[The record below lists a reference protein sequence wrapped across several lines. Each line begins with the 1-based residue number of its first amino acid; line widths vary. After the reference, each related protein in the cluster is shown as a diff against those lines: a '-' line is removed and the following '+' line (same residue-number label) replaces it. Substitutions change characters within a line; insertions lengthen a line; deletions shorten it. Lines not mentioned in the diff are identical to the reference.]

1 MTAPDA
7 SAPVV
12 DSEPATPVAEIGWG
26 RAILSGL
33 AVLVVGFA
41 GAVYVPNRILTKALG
56 LTRTAREWLAIGTFL
71 VVVFGLAWALRRLQA
86 RRLI

>member
-1 MTAPDA
+1 MTAPDG

-12 DSEPATPVAEIGWG
+12 DPDHTTPEVEIGWG

-33 AVLVVGFA
+33 AVLVVGFV

-56 LTRTAREWLAIGTFL
+56 LTRTGREWLAVGTFL
-71 VVVFGLAWALRRLQA
+71 VVVLGVAWALRRLQA

>member
-1 MTAPDA
+1 MTQ
-7 SAPVV
+7 S
-12 DSEPATPVAEIGWG
+12 TPQDTIGWG

-33 AVLVVGFA
+33 AVLVIGFA

-71 VVVFGLAWALRRLQA
+71 VVVIGLAWLLRRLQA
-86 RRLI
+86 HKVI